1 MMEEYRFKLENFE
14 GPLDLLLH
22 LIKKA
27 KIEPA
32 DIFVSQITEQYLALM
47 QELDAIDM
55 DRGSEFLQMAA
66 TLIYI
71 KSRSLLPAK
80 RTEEDLDEDGLT
92 PEEQLIR
99 RLSEYKKYKEISEQL
114 KELEETAK
122 LAHYKLPEPMILEEG
137 EIVFENAQVDL
148 LFAAYQKMLER
159 RDLSKASKPQPVQI
173 YRDKYSVKKQS
184 HMILARLTIAGSI
197 RFSSL
202 MSEHSTREEI
212 AVTFMALLE
221 LLHMGKI
228 QIQQKRYFD
237 DISIQRREKEDSY
250 AAIGNN

>member
-1 MMEEYRFKLENFE
+1 MEEYRFKLENFE

-32 DIFVSQITEQYLALM
+32 DIFVSEITEQYLALM
-47 QELDAIDM
+47 QGLDKIDM

-71 KSRSLLPAK
+71 KSRSLLPSK
-80 RTEEDLDEDGLT
+80 RVEEDLDEDGLT
-92 PEEQLIR
+92 PEEQLIL
-99 RLSEYKKYKEISEQL
+99 RLNEYKKYKEVSEQL
-114 KELEETAK
+114 KELEKTAK
-122 LAHYKLPEPMILEEG
+122 RVRYKLPEPIISENG
-137 EIVFENAQVDL
+137 EVSFENAQVDL
-148 LFAAYQKMLER
+148 LFAAYQKMMER
-159 RDLSKASKPQPVQI
+159 LKLSRESRPQSVQI

-184 HMILARLTIAGSI
+184 RLILARLTIAESI

-202 MSEHSTREEI
+202 MSEKSTKEEI

-221 LLHMGKI
+221 LLHTGQI
-228 QIQQKRYFD
+228 CIQQKRYFD
-237 DISIQRREKEDSY
+237 DISIQRKEEDSY
-250 AAIGNN
+250 AAIGND